1 MARQEKIAIVDDDIA
16 VLESTT
22 FLLEVMGH
30 HVVSYKSAL
39 EFLEKRDI
47 DHIAGLI
54 LDHHMPQMTGL
65 DLAARLRADG
75 SPIPILLITGAPSP
89 TIVARAA
96 DLAIV
101 KVLEKP
107 PSEEDLLSFIDS
119 I

>member
-1 MARQEKIAIVDDDIA
+1 M
-16 VLESTT
+16 
-22 FLLEVMGH
+22 
-30 HVVSYKSAL
+30 VSYKSAL

-75 SPIPILLITGAPSP
+75 SPIPILLITGSPSP

-96 DLAIV
+96 DFAIV
-101 KVLEKP
+101 KVLSCSPFQAAGTENLCLFVQAVQHGRHWAKQEAR
-107 PSEEDLLSFIDS
+107 S
-119 I
+119 